1 MPPRPAQ
8 PIYYQTPINGAD
20 PPGPDDFD
28 ADLPLRFTRGE
39 LRWRRTLPFLQW
51 ADEVVPRGAL
61 ITYSTVSFFE
71 IETLILDIVDIT
83 ALRAESVID
92 TSIAVTAVF
101 RILNFI
107 RLQGWFN
114 SPCPSYE
121 HFI

>member
-1 MPPRPAQ
+1 MH
-8 PIYYQTPINGAD
+8 IYGAG

-39 LRWRRTLPFLQW
+39 LRWRRAPLFLQW
-51 ADEVVPRGAL
+51 ADGVVPRGAKV
-61 ITYSTVSFFE
+61 TYAYSTASFLIE
-71 IETLILDIVDIT
+71 IETSLMLGIVDMM
-83 ALRAESVID
+83 ALRAQSVIG
-92 TSIAVTAVF
+92 TPIAATAIF